1 MKKFITLTIVLASFY
16 FTASAQTTPTATT
29 ASVKTEKTTKA
40 KKSDKKMAA
49 TMYVCPMKCEKAST
63 KAGKCTKC
71 GMDKVAV
78 K

>member
-16 FTASAQTTPTATT
+16 FSASAQTTPTATT

-40 KKSDKKMAA
+40 MAA

-63 KAGKCTKC
+63 KAGKCAKC
-71 GMDKVAV
+71 GMDKVTV